1 MRLNPEHTQKRRKTD
16 AHTHTTHSGG
26 TTTQSSGRTAV
37 SPVQEKKKKKKQ
49 RLEQRHPR
57 AHMHTLTSSQYRP
70 HGNRHHRRTNHSAP
84 AQHML
89 PCYLEECIYICVT
102 SAHAAKQTR
111 IHSLHPTRYPF
122 GSESTPSAHPI
133 RQAGEVC
140 RPFLAEKLA
149 LRAVLCAK
157 ESSGRGWHRGR
168 RVTISGRQ
176 VISAARLNIKN

>member
-1 MRLNPEHTQKRRKTD
+1 MNPEHTQKRRKTD
-16 AHTHTTHSGG
+16 AHTHIRHTQVARPRKAEVERPCTGKEAAPG
-26 TTTQSSGRTAV
+26 TTTPARTHAHTHVV
-37 SPVQEKKKKKKQ
+37 SI
-49 RLEQRHPR
+49 
-57 AHMHTLTSSQYRP
+57 AHRP

-122 GSESTPSAHPI
+122 GSECTPSGHPI
-133 RQAGEVC
+133 RRAGEV
-140 RPFLAEKLA
+140 RRSFLAEKLA

-157 ESSGRGWHRGR
+157 ESSG
-168 RVTISGRQ
+168 
-176 VISAARLNIKN
+176 